1 MQLTELGLVNNILS
15 DVNWPWVFFWIK
27 VSVLTN
33 QGSGSHDI
41 YGRLGSDFRMKGSPW
56 LGLVTWRPSKFFQLL
71 L

>member
-15 DVNWPWVFFWIK
+15 NVNWAWVFFWIK

-41 YGRLGSDFRMKGSPW
+41 YGRLGSDFRMKGSLR
-56 LGLVTWRPSKFFQLL
+56 LGLLT
-71 L
+71 